1 MDRSAYAP
9 NPELMQMIRTL
20 AVEDALLAAGW
31 TSTPGDDA
39 YVSPSGEVEY
49 LSDSHESRTYDGFD
63 EILAPLPRP
72 VSEAVETLLDLER
85 TLSDTQ

>member
-20 AVEDALLAAGW
+20 AVEDALLDAGW
-31 TSTPGDDA
+31 TPTAGNA

>member
-31 TSTPGDDA
+31 TAGDA